1 MIRSFVFS
9 EGKMVA
15 QDLDLDALKLVRAD
29 KGLIV
34 WVDLDNPTP
43 EEVTDVLESA
53 FHFHPLAIE
62 DAIALSELPKI
73 EDYEDYVFLV
83 MHAVD
88 FNRED
93 KFHTT
98 ELNFFIGRDFLVTHH
113 QQSLHTVSMVMDRFI
128 HRTGILPKGPD
139 RIAHML
145 LDMLIDNYKP
155 VLDDLHGEMEE
166 MEENLLLSDV
176 RDKDF
181 MSQLIS
187 FRKDLSHLRQI
198 IRPQREVILRLA
210 RGESRLI
217 RATLLPYFRDIY
229 DHLNRIEQTANNY
242 HEQLLVSFDVFIN
255 KTANQTN
262 ASIRVLTAITA
273 LTLPPTVIGTWYG
286 MNFTNMPE
294 LQSPHAY
301 GIVSAITLACMAGTW
316 FWLKR
321 LKML

>member
-9 EGKMVA
+9 EGKVVA

-88 FNRED
+88 FNREN

-113 QQSLHTVSMVMDRFI
+113 HQPLRSVRMVMDRFI
-128 HRTGILPKGPD
+128 NRTGTLPRGPD
-139 RIAHML
+139 RIAHLL
-145 LDMLIDNYKP
+145 LDMMIDNYKP
-155 VLDDLHGEMEE
+155 VLDDLNNELEE
-166 MEENLLLSDV
+166 LEENLLISDIH
-176 RDKDF
+176 DKDF
-181 MSQLIS
+181 MTQLVS

-198 IRPQREVILRLA
+198 IRPQREVMLRLA

-229 DHLNRIEQTANNY
+229 DHLNRIEQTTNNY
-242 HEQLLVSFDVFIN
+242 HEQLLLSFDVFIN

-273 LTLPPTVIGTWYG
+273 LTLPPTVIGSWYG
-286 MNFTNMPE
+286 MNFIGMPE
-294 LQSPHAY
+294 LESPY
-301 GIVSAITLACMAGTW
+301 GYWIIAAATLASMTGTW
-316 FWLKR
+316 IWLKR